1 MITRTV
7 SRPAGQLSLEV
18 IEFIDP
24 DEGCHLCS
32 SPERSVTMRWL
43 WLSAVSFFA
52 QSYDEGSPGSCR
64 PCRLSLS
71 RSERLRPHESSYFLA
86 SGPSSG
92 QLASMFTD
100 VEAA

>member
-24 DEGCHLCS
+24 DEGCHLRS

-43 WLSAVSFFA
+43 
-52 QSYDEGSPGSCR
+52 
-64 PCRLSLS
+64 
-71 RSERLRPHESSYFLA
+71 
-86 SGPSSG
+86 
-92 QLASMFTD
+92 
-100 VEAA
+100 